1 MSYLLKGSSLLN
13 GKSLLK
19 RSSLQKRV
27 VGTTKRVIYTNK
39 CRHYQKGSSL
49 LVKRVVFTKI
59 KGVNECRLAI
69 TKEGNFL
76 IKGLSADNRRSVLWE
91 ERTKGGQQEESRTAG
106 GVEDSGRS
114 RGQRE
119 ELRTA

>member
-39 CRHYQKGSSL
+39 CCHCQKGSSL

-59 KGVNECRLAI
+59 KGVNECRLDI

-76 IKGLSADNRRSVLWE
+76 IKVGQRTTGGVCYGRS
-91 ERTKGGQQEESRTAG
+91 GQQEDSRK
-106 GVEDSGRS
+106 S

-119 ELRTA
+119 ELRTAGGFEDSGRS

>member
-1 MSYLLKGSSLLN
+1 MFVKRVIFTKKGCRYYSKGSS
-13 GKSLLK
+13 ST
-19 RSSLQKRV
+19 S
-27 VGTTKRVIYTNK
+27 K

-91 ERTKGGQQEESRTAG
+91 ERTKGGQEEEARTAG

-114 RGQRE
+114 
-119 ELRTA
+119 

>member
-1 MSYLLKGSSLLN
+1 MFVKRVIFTKKGCRYYSKGSS
-13 GKSLLK
+13 ST
-19 RSSLQKRV
+19 S
-27 VGTTKRVIYTNK
+27 K

-76 IKGLSADNRRSVLWE
+76 IKVCQRTTGGVCYGRSGQKEDSRRS
-91 ERTKGGQQEESRTAG
+91 RGQREESRTAG
-106 GVEDSGRS
+106 GFEDSGRS
-114 RGQRE
+114 
-119 ELRTA
+119 